1 MARHAASARQAALA
15 QELRPEKQGALGRRR
30 FLTYLIAA
38 PTLTL
43 GARWVLDG
51 SEANA
56 QVPGIPSPSVSE
68 FFDLGDALKAATLPT
83 SDMLRLNVTEQGRV
97 VLRLPRAEVGQGLTT
112 AMAMLVAEESGA
124 RLEDVDVPLEDAR
137 PELLFNQFTGASV
150 AVRELYTPVR
160 MIAAGAR
167 ARMVRAA
174 ADYFGE
180 PADNLSVEQGQ
191 VFSSGGRSISFGRLS
206 TAAAR
211 LDAPAEPTL
220 RRRSEQKLVGTPQ
233 RRIDAVEQ
241 ITGRAKFV
249 MDLDVP
255 GAKPTVVARAPQIG
269 GTVEDFDE
277 GALRAMPG
285 VLDVA
290 MIPSGVAIMAETFGQ
305 ALAAKDAIRAT
316 YGKGSLDG
324 TSDRDI
330 RRTLRNASLPL
341 AAPGLGSLTTDG
353 EFDFAPVNHGVL
365 ETNSAIADVRS
376 DRAEIWSSFK
386 SPIYAQERIA
396 NAVGLSVDDVTVHV
410 VRSGGSFGR
419 HLFAD
424 APLEAARISQAMGRP
439 VKLMWSRRDDMQ
451 HGRVRPPSHHKIRFT
466 HALGQV
472 LSYEQRVASGTTDF
486 RHGMG
491 DAVSAVGAS
500 APGGDVALSQSI
512 FALMV
517 TQPYN
522 FGAATDLLNEV
533 DLKMNTGSWRGVY
546 TPTTHTAREIMI
558 DEVARELDEDPV
570 QFRLDRLQEERTRN
584 VLEKV
589 AAEGNWGR
597 DMPAGFAQGVGVN
610 EEHRSNVACLV
621 EMDATD
627 PQNPWVTKA
636 VMAFDAGVPINP
648 SGLEAQMLGGL
659 NDGIASILML
669 GNHIDDGAI
678 RETSYSDFLVA
689 RQRNTPSDVQL
700 FVMPATS
707 DNPGGAGET
716 SVAAAASA
724 VANAYARAT
733 GTKPHSFPINF

>member
-1 MARHAASARQAALA
+1 
-15 QELRPEKQGALGRRR
+15 
-30 FLTYLIAA
+30 
-38 PTLTL
+38 
-43 GARWVLDG
+43 
-51 SEANA
+51 
-56 QVPGIPSPSVSE
+56 
-68 FFDLGDALKAATLPT
+68 
-83 SDMLRLNVTEQGRV
+83 
-97 VLRLPRAEVGQGLTT
+97 
-112 AMAMLVAEESGA
+112 
-124 RLEDVDVPLEDAR
+124 
-137 PELLFNQFTGASV
+137 
-150 AVRELYTPVR
+150 
-160 MIAAGAR
+160 
-167 ARMVRAA
+167 
-174 ADYFGE
+174 
-180 PADNLSVEQGQ
+180 
-191 VFSSGGRSISFGRLS
+191 
-206 TAAAR
+206 
-211 LDAPAEPTL
+211 
-220 RRRSEQKLVGTPQ
+220 
-233 RRIDAVEQ
+233 
-241 ITGRAKFV
+241 
-249 MDLDVP
+249 
-255 GAKPTVVARAPQIG
+255 
-269 GTVEDFDE
+269 
-277 GALRAMPG
+277 
-285 VLDVA
+285 
-290 MIPSGVAIMAETFGQ
+290 
-305 ALAAKDAIRAT
+305 
-316 YGKGSLDG
+316 
-324 TSDRDI
+324 
-330 RRTLRNASLPL
+330 
-341 AAPGLGSLTTDG
+341 
-353 EFDFAPVNHGVL
+353 VL

-439 VKLMWSRRDDMQ
+439 VKLMWSRRDDVQ
-451 HGRVRPPSHHKIRFT
+451 HGRVRPPTHHKIRFT
-466 HALGQV
+466 HALSQV

-486 RHGMG
+486 RHGLG
-491 DAVSAVGAS
+491 DALTAVGAR
-500 APGGDVALSQSI
+500 APGGDVALSQSV

-522 FGAATDLLNEV
+522 FGAATDLLNET
-533 DLKMNTGSWRGVY
+533 DLKMHTGSWRGVY
-546 TPTTHTAREIMI
+546 TGTTHTAREIMI

-570 QFRLDRLQEERTRN
+570 QFRLDRLQEERTRD

-659 NDGIASILML
+659 NDGIASILMS

-707 DNPGGAGET
+707 DSPGGAGET

-733 GTKPHSFPINF
+733 GTKPRSFPINF